1 MGNPGYNSYE
11 GEKVRTY
18 CQGLPDSSPNSESK
32 GGNKM
37 SEHAKNDEGGTTPE
51 NVEMKVAAGE
61 GIRRLPV
68 YLLLD
73 TSGSMT
79 GAPIE
84 AVRQGVE
91 QFRREVQEDIFSK
104 ETVYVGVITFGGEA
118 EFVTKGLVSVDDF
131 CQEFRTES
139 LVANGQTPLGQAL
152 WLLSESLDK
161 DVKSAVKGGEK
172 GDWKP
177 LIFILTDGEP
187 TDEWREAREAILNR
201 QKKKVINVVTVGCGP
216 RINQQN
222 LRDIAIGPTF
232 NMHNDE
238 ASFKKFFKW
247 ITTTTIGT
255 IKAVSQPGGG
265 DRPITMPQPP
275 DGMQYI
281 P

>member
-1 MGNPGYNSYE
+1 
-11 GEKVRTY
+11 
-18 CQGLPDSSPNSESK
+18 
-32 GGNKM
+32 M
-37 SEHAKNDEGGTTPE
+37 SEHAKNDEVGTTPE

-91 QFRREVQEDIFSK
+91 QFKREVQEDIFSK
-104 ETVYVGVITFGGEA
+104 ESVYVGVITFGGEA

-131 CQEFRTES
+131 SQEFRTES

-201 QKKKVINVVTVGCGP
+201 QKKRVINVVTVGCGP

-222 LRDIAIGPTF
+222 LRDIAIGPFTF

-247 ITTTTIGT
+247 VTQTVTTTI
-255 IKAVSQPGGG
+255 KSVSQPGGG
-265 DRPITMPQPP
+265 NKPITMPQPP
-275 DGMQYI
+275 EGMQYI